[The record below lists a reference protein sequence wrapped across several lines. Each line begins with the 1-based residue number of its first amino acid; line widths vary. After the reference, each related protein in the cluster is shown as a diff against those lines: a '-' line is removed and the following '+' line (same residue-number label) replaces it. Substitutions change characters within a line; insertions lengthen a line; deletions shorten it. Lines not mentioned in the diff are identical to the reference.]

1 MPVLKTLPLIL
12 LFSLVLINYSPGQ
25 VSGSDPNQYAE
36 TIKSADSYFQAGDYI
51 NAKTSYEYALKLRP
65 EEQYPKI
72 RLEET
77 LLKIRERMNLMEQYN
92 AQTAKGDKL
101 FNERDYDRA
110 RLEYQAAGSILPDE
124 KYHQKKLAE
133 IDRAIS
139 ENARQQG
146 EFDNLIRE
154 GDQLMASAKW
164 EEAKTA
170 FEKAL
175 LLKPGD
181 QYAQD
186 KITEI
191 GIRLEEQSAREEQY
205 KAIIQAADN
214 FFNQKKYEE
223 AKAEY
228 RKALAIKP
236 GETYPA
242 QKSADIES
250 IMAKRKEFDQVVAA
264 ADALYGKRE
273 FESAKIKYQEAIKI
287 LPGERFPKDMIDKI
301 NATLNAQSD
310 KNTLYAKSV
319 AEADKFF
326 SSGDYANA
334 RKEYEN
340 ALSIKP
346 AEAYPSAQIKKI
358 GEMLES
364 ARIQQEDYNQVIA
377 QADKHFAGKEYELA
391 KAQYQ
396 KALSMRPSESYPADR
411 IKEIDK
417 LLESLKLTLTLYNA
431 AITDADKCFAEKN
444 YKRAIELY
452 QHALSIRP
460 NEQYPHDKITEIN
473 KTIEE
478 EKNREANYQKY
489 VAEGDRLFAQ
499 KFYDNA
505 RQQFENALKLM
516 PGKDY
521 PTTRLAEIDRIL
533 GEKKKT
539 DDDYLAAVGAG
550 DEALA
555 ARQYDQALASY
566 QQASTIKPG
575 EKYPKDKIIEVEG
588 ILASMKTLQGNYDRL
603 IGAADNLFVNADFV
617 QAKAKYEE
625 ASKLKPGESYPREKI
640 AEIDRQLNAEKESL
654 EKSYTD
660 AIAEADG
667 YFAAKDYDKARTSYQ
682 NALKIKAGEQYP
694 RDRIASIDQL
704 LTDRKALRDSYDKVI
719 AAADNMFVLQDY
731 EASKIKYQEALG
743 IMPGEKYPQ
752 DKIGQIEQILDKK
765 NQEELLMKYRKAVA
779 DADQYFRAKDYVN
792 AQAGYNAALAIMPG
806 EQYPKDRLDEINRI
820 YQSELKEVQ
829 DAYNKAVA
837 DADKYYAS
845 KVYDQA
851 LDSYRQA
858 LKHKPGESYPKE
870 MIDKINEFLEE
881 SSIVTMVTNSTV
893 LEPNIEKRFP
903 FAPIP
908 VKDRNSDYIILKAQN
923 TGDSGYKLMVNFGK
937 GGTKNGGFIILVP
950 GKDQILD
957 ILIRLGQQYKWFT
970 EDNDWIGLIPM
981 GGGLDVSLLKI
992 TKGQ

>member
-1 MPVLKTLPLIL
+1 MPVIKTLPFIL
-12 LFSLVLINYSPGQ
+12 LLSLVWILHAPGQ
-25 VSGSDPNQYAE
+25 VTGNDPNQYAE

-51 NAKTSYEYALKLRP
+51 NAKTSYEYAIKLRP
-65 EEQYPKI
+65 EEQYPKT

-77 LLKIRERMNLMEQYN
+77 LLRIRERMSLMEQYN
-92 AQTAKGDKL
+92 DRTAKGDKL
-101 FNERDYDRA
+101 FNEKDYDKA
-110 RLEYQAAGSILPDE
+110 RLEYQAAGNILPDE
-124 KYHQKKLAE
+124 KYHLKKLAE
-133 IDRAIS
+133 IDQAIA
-139 ENARQQG
+139 EKGRQQG
-146 EFDNLIRE
+146 EFDNLVSE

-164 EEAKTA
+164 TEAKA
-170 FEKAL
+170 VFEKAL
-175 LLKPGD
+175 LLRPGER
-181 QYAQD
+181 YPQD

-191 GIRLEEQSAREEQY
+191 SVRLEEQSAREEQY
-205 KAIIQAADN
+205 KAILQAADN
-214 FFNQKKYEE
+214 LFNQKKYEE

-228 RKALAIKP
+228 KKALAIKP

-242 QKSADIES
+242 EKSADIEG
-250 IMAKRKEFDQVVAA
+250 ILVKRKEFDQVVAA

-273 FESAKIKYQEAIKI
+273 FESAKTKYQEAIKI

-310 KNTLYAKSV
+310 KNALYAKSI
-319 AEADKFF
+319 AGADKFF
-326 SSGDYANA
+326 ASGDYSNA
-334 RKEYEN
+334 KKEYEN

-346 AEAYPSAQIKKI
+346 AETYPPAQIRKI

-396 KALSMRPSESYPADR
+396 KALSMRPTETYPADR

-417 LLESLKLTLTLYNA
+417 LLQSLKLTLTLYNA
-431 AITDADKCFAEKN
+431 AIADADKCHAEKN

-452 QHALSIRP
+452 QHALSIKP
-460 NEQYPHDKITEIN
+460 NEQYPHDKISEIN

-505 RQQFENALKLM
+505 RLQFENALKLM

-521 PTTRLAEIDRIL
+521 PTTRLAEIDLIL

-539 DDDYLAAVGAG
+539 DDDYLAAVSAG
-550 DEALA
+550 DNALA
-555 ARQYDQALASY
+555 AKQYDQALASY
-566 QQASTIKPG
+566 RQASAIKPG
-575 EKYPKDKIIEVEG
+575 EKYPKDKIIEAEG
-588 ILASMKTLQGNYDRL
+588 ILASLKTLQGNYDRL
-603 IGAADNLFVNADFV
+603 IGAADNLFGNGDYV

-625 ASKLKPGESYPREKI
+625 ASKLKPEESYPKEKI
-640 AEIDRQLNAEKESL
+640 ADIDRQLNAEKESL

-660 AIAEADG
+660 ALAEADG
-667 YFAAKDYDKARTSYQ
+667 HFTAKDYDKARASYQ
-682 NALKIKAGEQYP
+682 NASKIKPGEQYP
-694 RDRIASIDQL
+694 KDRIASIDQL

-719 AAADNMFVLQDY
+719 AAADNMFVAQDY
-731 EASKIKYQEALG
+731 EASKTKYQEALG
-743 IMPGEKYPQ
+743 ILPGEKYPQ
-752 DKIGQIEQILDKK
+752 EKIEQIEQILAKK
-765 NQEELLMKYRKAVA
+765 NQEELLAKYKKALA
-779 DADQYFRAKDYVN
+779 DADQYFRVKDYVN
-792 AQAGYNAALAIMPG
+792 AQTGYNAALAIMPG

-820 YQSELKEVQ
+820 YQSEMKEVQ
-829 DAYNKAVA
+829 DAYNKAIA

-870 MIDKINEFLEE
+870 MIDKIHKFLEE
-881 SSIVTMVTNSTV
+881 SSIVTMVTSSTL
-893 LEPNIEKRFP
+893 LEPNTEKRFT
-903 FAPIP
+903 FTPIP

-923 TGDSGYKLMVNFGK
+923 TGDAGYKLMVNFGK
-937 GGTKNGGFIILVP
+937 GNAKNGGFIILVP
-950 GKDQILD
+950 AKDQPLD

-970 EDNDWIGLIPM
+970 EDNDWIGLLPM